1 MLYSHF
7 VDDFYPTDI
16 PQWCPDEC
24 SFNCELCTGFKHI
37 LVYYSH
43 QWSITVYIYI
53 SHIHVIYMLYT
64 CYIHVI
70 YMLYTCYIHCNSHQ
84 WSFTCWLVPYRMWEL
99 SLRAQLL
106 DLRHARGVV
115 RGAAS
120 GAAPALLAVMEALRL
135 VAAGERNRSE
145 VSVLTGWH
153 IYIYAHTHTHADVN
167 HTHTCIS
174 ISISISISIFICIYI
189 HINE

>member
-1 MLYSHF
+1 MMSRWMFIQLWIMYRFQTYFSVLF
-7 VDDFYPTDI
+7 PPMI
-16 PQWCPDEC
+16 
-24 SFNCELCTGFKHI
+24 
-37 LVYYSH
+37 YYC
-43 QWSITVYIYI
+43 IYIYI

-115 RGAAS
+115 RGVVRGAAS

-153 IYIYAHTHTHADVN
+153 IYIYMHTHTH
-167 HTHTCIS
+167 TLM
-174 ISISISISIFICIYI
+174 
-189 HINE
+189 